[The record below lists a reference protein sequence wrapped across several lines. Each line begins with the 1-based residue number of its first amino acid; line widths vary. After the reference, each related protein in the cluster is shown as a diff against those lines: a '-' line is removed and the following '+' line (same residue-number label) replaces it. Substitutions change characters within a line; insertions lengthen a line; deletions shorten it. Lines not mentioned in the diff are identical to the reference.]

1 MGQKRDLLTDKSKI
15 VKLLIGLS
23 EMLKKQA
30 EKKLDNMVT
39 IFQNCNLTWGLQK

>member
-1 MGQKRDLLTDKSKI
+1 MGQKRDLLTEKSKI
-15 VKLLIGLS
+15 IKLLIGLS

-30 EKKLDNMVT
+30 EKKRHMVT